1 MKISISEA
9 ELEWMSATL
18 ARVVEGLATGGL
30 ALPALMAE
38 SFAEYML
45 FVRGATPPA
54 KGSRSV
60 GSIDLSR
67 GKAAINVDMGRAFI
81 VTAKGAAMTLVGG
94 ALVTRGAGAL
104 GRAAVRATQG
114 VTVRAGRRLGA
125 AAGGRI
131 AVGLGRRAG
140 VVTSRTLGRAVTR
153 GLQAGVNKGT
163 QAAFKGTVK
172 RATKEV
178 LSMADED
185 PHTWY
190 QRQRKNGR
198 FRGQMRMEV
207 DAGTFARL
215 RQRYQAKVG
224 QLQAGWNAATDRFG
238 MRAPSWIA
246 SKSGSGRVDLKRGGG
261 QIAVTAENTTS
272 FANSARDMERRI
284 AYATARASQK
294 LEQRAK
300 EISEG
305 ILTKFFQATP

>member
-54 KGSRSV
+54 KGSKSV
-60 GSIDLSR
+60 GSVDLSR
-67 GKAAINVDMGRAFI
+67 GRAAINVDLGRAFI
-81 VTAKGAAMTLVGG
+81 VSAKGAALTLVGG

-114 VTVRAGRRLGA
+114 VTVSAGRRLGA

-131 AVGLGRRAG
+131 AAGLGRRAG
-140 VVTSRTLGRAVTR
+140 VVTARTLGRAATR
-153 GLQAGVNKGT
+153 GLQAGVNKAA
-163 QAAFKGTVK
+163 QAGFRAGVK
-172 RATKEV
+172 RATREV
-178 LSMADED
+178 VSMADED
-185 PHTWY
+185 ADTWY
-190 QRQRKNGR
+190 QRQRRNGR
-198 FRGQMRMEV
+198 FRGQVRMEI

-215 RQRYQAKVG
+215 RKKYHARVG

-238 MRAPSWIA
+238 MRAPSWI
-246 SKSGSGRVDLKRGGG
+246 SGKSGSGRVDLKRGGG
-261 QIAVTAENTTS
+261 QVSVTAENSTPY
-272 FANSARDMERRI
+272 ANSAQDMRRRI
-284 AYATARASQK
+284 DYATARATEK
-294 LEQRAK
+294 LERRAK